1 MLVQLC
7 YWKSEIDRCRYNCHV
22 TGTVRLM
29 DAGYD
34 CVTRTVRLVGAG
46 TVVVLLEE

>member
-7 YWKSEIDRCRYNCHV
+7 YWKSKIDRCRYSCHV
-22 TGTVRLM
+22 TETVRLM
-29 DAGYD
+29 GAGYG

-46 TVVVLLEE
+46 TVVLLEE